1 MRLFGSSCD
10 FFYLYQHIPAHS
22 GHHLLQSPSGM
33 GASIFILQPHH
44 VFIHSTPTGSTQLA
58 NGTSST
64 PQASTYS
71 NGLQPKNAMA
81 STGSLLAPFVAMA
94 SNLYSDGQYQC
105 DRPRNQ
111 SFQIDLAPP
120 FLTLG
125 VAVTP
130 VGWSSELL
138 SGSAGHG

>member
-81 STGSLLAPFVAMA
+81 SPSIRVLASSYRVPKTPNSSSLRIPNTDLDEKCGFSVA
-94 SNLYSDGQYQC
+94 
-105 DRPRNQ
+105 R
-111 SFQIDLAPP
+111 
-120 FLTLG
+120 
-125 VAVTP
+125 
-130 VGWSSELL
+130 WSSSDRKIPGLPPPAFHKINATDL
-138 SGSAGHG
+138 